1 MVERKLQSATRLV
14 PASERRLLND
24 GASLTEGARG
34 CGAAGDRRLVE
45 RLTAGLSQAELAER
59 VRLPRQQIV
68 RWEGDVVEPG
78 LSTLRR
84 LLRRRLLRACGF
96 DLPLS
101 LVPYKPDPERE
112 AQLERIQRQTPQ
124 ERLAGLLERLGG
136 LMAERRFDPYAILAA
151 LERERVTYVLI
162 GGLAV

>member
-1 MVERKLQSATRLV
+1 MTSGQLIRQA
-14 PASERRLLND
+14 
-24 GASLTEGARG
+24 
-34 CGAAGDRRLVE
+34 

-84 LLRRRLLRACGF
+84 LLRACGF

-101 LVPYKPDPERE
+101 LVPYTPDPERE
-112 AQLERIQRQTPQ
+112 ALLDGIQRQTPK
-124 ERLAGLLERLGG
+124 ERLAGLLERLEG
-136 LMAERRFDPYAILAA
+136 
-151 LERERVTYVLI
+151 
-162 GGLAV
+162 

>member
-1 MVERKLQSATRLV
+1 MTSGQLIRQA
-14 PASERRLLND
+14 
-24 GASLTEGARG
+24 
-34 CGAAGDRRLVE
+34 

-84 LLRRRLLRACGF
+84 LLRACGF

-101 LVPYKPDPERE
+101 LVPYTPDPERE
-112 AQLERIQRQTPQ
+112 AQLERIRRQTPQ
-124 ERLAGLLERLGG
+124 ERLTGLLERL
-136 LMAERRFDPYAILAA
+136 ES
-151 LERERVTYVLI
+151 
-162 GGLAV
+162 

>member
-1 MVERKLQSATRLV
+1 MTSGQLIRQA
-14 PASERRLLND
+14 
-24 GASLTEGARG
+24 
-34 CGAAGDRRLVE
+34 

-84 LLRRRLLRACGF
+84 LLRACGF

-101 LVPYKPDPERE
+101 LVPYTPDPERE

-124 ERLAGLLERLGG
+124 ERLAGLLERLEG
-136 LMAERRFDPYAILAA
+136 
-151 LERERVTYVLI
+151 
-162 GGLAV
+162 